1 MENDNRLAVE
11 WQFKGHETK
20 KEIHNLFMSFVV
32 ATIGFAS
39 SIVLL
44 SENRLNILKNTSAT
58 IFFFISI
65 GLLFTALFLLFW
77 QSTNL
82 VRIAFKYS
90 EILGNKITDRNFKEV
105 DTLHRFY
112 YIISALAFILYVFAL
127 ISLITSIL
135 IILNFS
141 KG

>member
-1 MENDNRLAVE
+1 MENDNQLAVE

-39 SIVLL
+39 SIIFLDE
-44 SENRLNILKNTSAT
+44 SHLNILNDPTVAKL
-58 IFFFISI
+58 FIASL
-65 GLLFTALFLLFW
+65 GLLFIALFLLFW

-90 EILGNKITDRNFKEV
+90 EILGNKRNERNFKGV
-105 DTLHRFY
+105 DKLHRSY
-112 YIISALAFILYVFAL
+112 YIISALAFLIYVFAL
-127 ISLITSIL
+127 ILLIISIL
-135 IILNFS
+135 IAINFL
-141 KG
+141 